1 MNLGDS
7 ENKNRGVEFFY
18 LSLNFLS
25 EAVEKF
31 LMASILIKFM
41 RGNLICLMSKKI
53 LNLKDL

>member
-7 ENKNRGVEFFY
+7 ENKNLGVEFFY

-25 EAVEKF
+25 DAVKKF